1 MASGGPG
8 HARRPPS
15 AADVRDENGHESG
28 AHARCARRHSQAR
41 RWCGGGPA
49 IFAFFCLGALPR
61 MAGVQWDRA
70 SPFSVSAKGGDLLTI
85 TGAFETSATYEC
97 EFSPLEIGS
106 STVTSA
112 AFAPEDSTKVV
123 CTTPQWD
130 RAAQRTRL
138 RVLDQGTTQ
147 PIAGPGDPAA
157 IITFTASWK
166 GGKVD
171 SPPSSFSASTGSAVG
186 GSKIRIDGFGF
197 DRDSSDYACIFVS
210 KSDEQKVAQSVV
222 PVKPG
227 SSKALSCTTPR
238 WPFDA
243 SGSAGVTKI
252 YLEKGGQD
260 IPFDSTTAESN
271 REFQYMHRWEK
282 ISVAQGLSTYGSEVI
297 TVEGGGFKVGSEE
310 YSCVLRFNAAS
321 IFVGLAATVLS
332 STRIQCISPH
342 WKHKEAMTLLE
353 LYKDNCEGAR
363 GMHKDCDAGKLIT
376 KTTPGDAEFSF
387 VQAARN
393 LSVNFAEASNEGATM
408 ITVYGGGFDPDR
420 NDYAVEWSFGN
431 DTVIVNV

>member
-1 MASGGPG
+1 MAPKRMASGGPG

-49 IFAFFCLGALPR
+49 TFAFFCLGALPR

-157 IITFTASWK
+157 IITFTASWTR
-166 GGKVD
+166 GKVD
-171 SPPSSFSASTGSAVG
+171 GSTSEGNAVG
-186 GSKIRIDGFGF
+186 GNLLTVTGEDKAPLSCLRAPHSQPPNHSQRG
-197 DRDSSDYACIFVS
+197 R
-210 KSDEQKVAQSVV
+210 AQWWP
-222 PVKPG
+222 PVKFAPG
-227 SSKALSCTTPR
+227 FAPSPSVP
-238 WPFDA
+238 
-243 SGSAGVTKI
+243 G
-252 YLEKGGQD
+252 YL
-260 IPFDSTTAESN
+260 
-271 REFQYMHRWEK
+271 
-282 ISVAQGLSTYGSEVI
+282 
-297 TVEGGGFKVGSEE
+297 
-310 YSCVLRFNAAS
+310 
-321 IFVGLAATVLS
+321 
-332 STRIQCISPH
+332 
-342 WKHKEAMTLLE
+342 
-353 LYKDNCEGAR
+353 
-363 GMHKDCDAGKLIT
+363 
-376 KTTPGDAEFSF
+376 
-387 VQAARN
+387 
-393 LSVNFAEASNEGATM
+393 
-408 ITVYGGGFDPDR
+408 
-420 NDYAVEWSFGN
+420 
-431 DTVIVNV
+431 